1 MGVGVEKEASVVN
14 LGFASACVPH
24 GAHICQVYSSDG
36 ERDDALLKFLARG
49 LADKESTACFSDIFD
64 DSSSTDWFASEGIS
78 LQEERA
84 SGRFVSAGAESVYF
98 EGGSFEPERMYKLL
112 AAFHEQSV
120 ALGSGG
126 ARVIGEMSPKIA
138 TVPGGSRLFEYEA
151 TVNSILQKHPV
162 TAVCQYD
169 ARKFSGATIM
179 DVLSVHPLMFIH
191 GSVIRNP
198 FFVPPERLVR
208 H

>member
-1 MGVGVEKEASVVN
+1 MEKEPSVVE
-14 LGFASACVPH
+14 LGFASARVPH
-24 GAHICQVYSSDG
+24 GAHICQVYGTDE

-49 LADKESTACFSDIFD
+49 LADKEAAACFSDAFD
-64 DSSSTDWFASEGIS
+64 SASRDAWFASEGIS
-78 LQEERA
+78 LDAERA
-84 SGRFVSAGAESVYF
+84 CGRFVSAGAESMYF
-98 EGGSFEPERMYKLL
+98 AGGVFDPERMYQLL
-112 AAFHEQSV
+112 VAFHEQSV
-120 ALGSGG
+120 ASGCRG

-138 TVPGGSRLFEYEA
+138 NVPGGSRLFEYEA
-151 TVNSILQKHPV
+151 TVNSILQEHPV

-179 DVLSVHPLMFIH
+179 DVLSVHPLMVIH

-198 FFVPPERLVR
+198 FFVSPERFVR